1 MDNICTKD
9 YRAEQVACNSAF
21 VLVGSDI
28 LDSDLGCGDPSW
40 SNLLHVR
47 SFQSVNSG
55 TSKFCEGN
63 LGTPDVVVR
72 VRWSRLIWVSKRT
85 SQAERRAMRD
95 AQRIIEAAW
104 RSRTVS

>member
-72 VRWSRLIWVSKRT
+72 SGGLGSSGCRNELRRLSAVP
-85 SQAERRAMRD
+85 
-95 AQRIIEAAW
+95 
-104 RSRTVS
+104 